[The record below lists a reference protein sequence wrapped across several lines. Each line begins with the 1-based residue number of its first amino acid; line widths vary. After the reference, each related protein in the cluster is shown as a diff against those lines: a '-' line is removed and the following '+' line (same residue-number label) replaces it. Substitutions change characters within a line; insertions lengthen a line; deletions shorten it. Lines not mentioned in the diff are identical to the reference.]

1 MGIMLASVSSSTSFV
16 PAIYGLKRS
25 NSDFPI
31 IIYCN
36 VAVLSMLREFKE
48 DWTQQ
53 AVGCSYPKY
62 DMGTWLRAGLVGPR
76 SACALPWWEFLQQHL
91 GNNWFH
97 STSFLAQ

>member
-1 MGIMLASVSSSTSFV
+1 MMLASISSSTSFV
-16 PAIYGLKRS
+16 PAIYGLKKRS

-31 IIYCN
+31 IIIFILYYIYCN

-53 AVGCSYPKY
+53 AVGCSYPEY

-91 GNNWFH
+91 
-97 STSFLAQ
+97 